1 MIRENHKSVHDKDKF
16 KRIFSS
22 AAISS
27 VDIQFRLS
35 LYKCFIVEKTLS
47 TCVLLQ
53 GIENKKE
60 RNLCKLGEDVGLTD
74 KSIPHR

>member
-1 MIRENHKSVHDKDKF
+1 VHDKDEF

-35 LYKCFIVEKTLS
+35 LYQCFILEKKLS
-47 TCVLLQ
+47 TCALLQ

-60 RNLCKLGEDVGLTD
+60 RNLCKLGEGVGLTD

>member
-1 MIRENHKSVHDKDKF
+1 VHDKDEF

-27 VDIQFRLS
+27 VDIRFRLS

-47 TCVLLQ
+47 TWTLLQ

-60 RNLCKLGEDVGLTD
+60 IN
-74 KSIPHR
+74 